1 MNDEFE
7 FPFGS
12 YKQNMDKWLAAMPD
26 NEMFFAR
33 LRPMDCLCGCFK
45 KTFYRR
51 LNEEMPLYFLTSC
64 QGFKKTEDNTY
75 EPIFC
80 RIEQAAWNAAY
91 SEYMKDKGE
100 KIAEWGIND

>member
-1 MNDEFE
+1 
-7 FPFGS
+7 
-12 YKQNMDKWLAAMPD
+12 MPD

-33 LRPMDCLCGCFK
+33 LRPMDSLCGCYK
-45 KTFYRR
+45 ETFYRR

-64 QGFKKTEDNTY
+64 QGFKKEGNTY